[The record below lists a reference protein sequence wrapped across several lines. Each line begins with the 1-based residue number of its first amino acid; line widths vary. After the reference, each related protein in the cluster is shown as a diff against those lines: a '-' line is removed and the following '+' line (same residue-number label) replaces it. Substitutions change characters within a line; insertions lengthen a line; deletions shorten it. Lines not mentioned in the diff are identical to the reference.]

1 MVRCTDGSR
10 AGTDILVKTFAK
22 HAILGEAIGELDFGT
37 VANGPVPA
45 ADALPGLEQGAG
57 VAQFAQ
63 LIRGYQA
70 GNAPAQDDH
79 TGPFAGAC
87 WVLDG
92 GRRRSHDGQQPQ
104 GLHHGEG
111 GAVPAGPAYPHQKI
125 TPA

>member
-1 MVRCTDGSR
+1 MHRRQTS
-10 AGTDILVKTFAK
+10 GTKILVETFAK
-22 HAILGEAIGELDFGT
+22 HAVLGETIGELDLGA

-63 LIRGYQA
+63 LVRGHQA
-70 GNAPAQDDH
+70 GNAPAQDHH
-79 TGPFAGAC
+79 TGTFAGAC
-87 WVLDG
+87 RVLDG
-92 GRRRSHDGQQPQ
+92 GCCRSHDGQQPE
-104 GLHHGEG
+104 GLHHREG